1 MLFEHFGLLM
11 CNFNEKECQKSK
23 QNIRSKNC
31 SEKESQRDPE
41 SRVGGRGGTPL
52 EKTLYLP
59 SGLYVVH
66 VLPGGPALKAL
77 ALRLRTEARGR
88 IYVASGE
95 FRPRELKD
103 FVKQ

>member
-1 MLFEHFGLLM
+1 MLLEHFGLLM
-11 CNFNEKECQKSK
+11 CIFNEKECQKSK
-23 QNIRSKNC
+23 QNIQSKNC

-66 VLPGGPALKAL
+66 VLPGGPAQKAL
-77 ALRLRTEARGR
+77 ALRLRSSKPAAGFTGHRLCR
-88 IYVASGE
+88 
-95 FRPRELKD
+95 RPL
-103 FVKQ
+103 QHLMTP

>member
-1 MLFEHFGLLM
+1 MPKIEAEHSIEKLLR
-11 CNFNEKECQKSK
+11 KGV
-23 QNIRSKNC
+23 
-31 SEKESQRDPE
+31 PE
-41 SRVGGRGGTPL
+41 GSRITGRRQLGTPL